1 MEFFASAHGHLSAD
15 VLQEQIT
22 GPRLAELCDSIDRVL
37 QWSDAQD
44 AAEVY
49 CLWGQFEVRRECI
62 RDGVRFTLPSCPNA
76 LAWTITATP
85 DGALIHCTINRSEH
99 EPDFIASLEDFVA
112 DCAQGLQQLDQAAD
126 LEGKNASPPAADE

>member
-1 MEFFASAHGHLSAD
+1 MEFFASADGHLSAD
-15 VLQEQIT
+15 ALQARIT

-44 AAEVY
+44 AGEVY

-62 RDGVRFTLPSCPNA
+62 RDGVRFTLPGCPNA

-85 DGALIHCTINRSEH
+85 EGTLIHCTINRSDH
-99 EPDFIASLEDFVA
+99 EPDFIASIEDFVA
-112 DCAQGLQQLDQAAD
+112 DWAQGLQRLSAQA
-126 LEGKNASPPAADE
+126 S